1 MKNTAWQGRRYG
13 GLGGHWPPVGETVP
27 PSWNLGSFRRGW
39 PVGLEGED
47 RTKKSLHSS
56 FAISYPN
63 KAVGKMRNCG
73 MRNAEGKMRNGMC
86 GNLLRNGG

>member
-1 MKNTAWQGRRYG
+1 MRSIAIQRTALDY
-13 GLGGHWPPVGETVP
+13 
-27 PSWNLGSFRRGW
+27 RGW

-63 KAVGKMRNCG
+63 KAGGKSGIAACG
-73 MRNAEGKMRNGMC
+73 MRRVKCGMECAESYC
-86 GNLLRNGG
+86 GTVGNNVLRINSLRYAGLQ

>member
-1 MKNTAWQGRRYG
+1 MGPRGA
-13 GLGGHWPPVGETVP
+13 LAP
-27 PSWNLGSFRRGW
+27 PSGRLCPPSGNLGSFRRGW
-39 PVGLEGED
+39 PVGLEGEN

-86 GNLLRNGG
+86 GKLLRNGG